1 MEIIFLAGAAAIVW
15 LYLFNAT
22 LTYTIVGGGYLA
34 ILISLLVSRILRAR
48 RAKVKVVPLPRLEPA
63 LRVNPVPGRGIMAGG
78 GGQ

>member
-22 LTYTIVGGGYLA
+22 LSYVMIGGGYLA
-34 ILISLLVSRILRAR
+34 ILITLLASRILRAR
-48 RAKVKVVPLPRLEPA
+48 RAKVRIAPLPRLEPA
-63 LRVNPVPGRGIMAGG
+63 LRVSPLPGPGIMAGG